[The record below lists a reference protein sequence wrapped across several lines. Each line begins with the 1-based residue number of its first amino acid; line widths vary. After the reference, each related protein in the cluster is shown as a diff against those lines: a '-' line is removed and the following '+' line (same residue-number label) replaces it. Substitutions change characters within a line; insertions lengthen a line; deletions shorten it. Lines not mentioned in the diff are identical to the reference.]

1 MTRIGVFC
9 HSAKTS
15 ISCQL
20 EKEARISGW
29 YYAWEPTCH
38 LRPSSVSSEASQRC
52 RAWLIKLN
60 CMSTLILGSR
70 EVAGLLDMR
79 EVITAVEQAFR
90 DYASGEA
97 QMPPKVYLQVA
108 KGDFRA
114 MPAALPNAAGV
125 KWVNVHP
132 DNQSRGLP
140 TVMGIIICSDPHTA
154 YPLAIM
160 DATGI
165 TAYRT
170 AATSA
175 IASRCLARPESH
187 TLGLIGAG
195 RQARLHLRSHSLLF
209 HLDKIRVHDI
219 RPEAAQLFM
228 EEFPGHPVEACT
240 AEQAAQSD
248 IVCTLTPSKEPV
260 LRAEWIKPGT
270 HINAVGADAPG
281 KHELAPEI
289 LQSAR
294 VVVDDLTQAYHAGEM
309 NVPARKGLF
318 GKDQIWAA
326 LGEIL
331 TGTKAGR
338 IDPDEMTVFDSTGLA
353 IEDLATAW
361 LIYQKAKEES
371 HYLWVEMV

>member
-1 MTRIGVFC
+1 
-9 HSAKTS
+9 
-15 ISCQL
+15 
-20 EKEARISGW
+20 
-29 YYAWEPTCH
+29 
-38 LRPSSVSSEASQRC
+38 
-52 RAWLIKLN
+52 
-60 CMSTLILGSR
+60 MSTLILGSK

-79 EVITAVEQAFR
+79 EVITVVEQAFR

-132 DNQSRGLP
+132 DNQSKGLP
-140 TVMGIIICSDPHTA
+140 TVLGIIICSDPETA

-175 IASRCLARPESH
+175 IASRSLARPDSR

-195 RQARLHLRSHSLLF
+195 RQARLHLRSHSLVF
-209 HLDKIRVHDI
+209 HLEKIRVHDI
-219 RPEAAQLFM
+219 RPEAAQLFI
-228 EEFPGHPVEACT
+228 EEFPEYTVETCT
-240 AEQAAQSD
+240 AEQTAQSD
-248 IVCTLTPSKEPV
+248 IVCTLTPSREPV
-260 LRAEWIKPGT
+260 LKAEWIRPGT

-294 VVVDDLTQAYHAGEM
+294 VVVDDITQAYHAGEM
-309 NVPARKGLF
+309 NVPVRKGLF
-318 GKDQIWAA
+318 GKDRIWAT

-331 TGTKAGR
+331 TGAKAGR
-338 IDPDEMTVFDSTGLA
+338 TDAAEITVFDSTGLA

-361 LIYQKAKEES
+361 LIYQKAKTDS
-371 HYLWVEMV
+371 HHLRVDMV